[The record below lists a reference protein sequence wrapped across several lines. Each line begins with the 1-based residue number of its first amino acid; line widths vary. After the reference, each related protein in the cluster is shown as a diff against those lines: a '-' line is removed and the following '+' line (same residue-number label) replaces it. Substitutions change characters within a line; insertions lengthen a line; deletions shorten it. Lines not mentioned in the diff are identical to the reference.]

1 MKFSVFGFNGFIGS
15 NMVDFLR
22 NQKIECDE
30 IDPND
35 PQVFEKNLGHV
46 IYCIG
51 VTGDFRK
58 KPFDTVEAHV
68 CLLSKILKQCK
79 FDSFLYLSS
88 TRIYYNSIT
97 TDEDNVQIITNPNKF
112 EDIYNISKIMGESLC
127 LASNKQNIR
136 IARLSNVVGDN
147 VKTDNFLTSLIHDA
161 VINKKIIL
169 HTTVES
175 EKDYVFVN
183 DVVEILSKIALEGK
197 NKIYNIA
204 SGENIKVKEII
215 EELIKNVNCEVCFSS
230 DSNENIFPKINI
242 KKITEEFNY
251 KPTPILNKITK
262 IIKKYQKKV

>member
-79 FDSFLYLSS
+79 KWG
-88 TRIYYNSIT
+88 T
-97 TDEDNVQIITNPNKF
+97 
-112 EDIYNISKIMGESLC
+112 
-127 LASNKQNIR
+127 
-136 IARLSNVVGDN
+136 
-147 VKTDNFLTSLIHDA
+147 
-161 VINKKIIL
+161 
-169 HTTVES
+169 
-175 EKDYVFVN
+175 
-183 DVVEILSKIALEGK
+183 
-197 NKIYNIA
+197 
-204 SGENIKVKEII
+204 
-215 EELIKNVNCEVCFSS
+215 
-230 DSNENIFPKINI
+230 
-242 KKITEEFNY
+242 
-251 KPTPILNKITK
+251 
-262 IIKKYQKKV
+262 